1 MNILIVTGIFP
12 PDHGG
17 PASYVPYIANALIER
32 SHDVAV
38 ITLSQE
44 LKCEKTYNFSLE
56 RIERKIFWPL
66 RVIKTIF
73 RIYVAAKK
81 ADVVYLNGLVL
92 EGILACKFL
101 SNKPVVVKVVGDLI
115 WEKARNQGKTSLSLD
130 QFQQSKLPINLSL
143 LRALQSFY
151 MGFADYLIVPSNYLG
166 NLVKFWGVKS
176 DRILLVYNAVKSQ
189 HVSLKSTTTKKFDLV
204 TVARLVPWKG
214 VAELMEI
221 AGELG
226 LSLLIVGDGPLR
238 KELEATASENKWNV
252 FFMGNI
258 PQAHVPDS
266 IRLAKL
272 FVLNSSYEGL
282 PHIVLEAKL
291 TNTPVLATSAGG
303 TVETINHDDDGWLT
317 PVGDKEQLRD
327 SIKKIMADQKKL
339 AEIAL
344 NGQKQV
350 SRDFNSENQIEK
362 TINILSLAVQKYKN
376 KTVKNLLDSK

>member
-1 MNILIVTGIFP
+1 LNILVVTGIFP

-32 SHDVAV
+32 SHDVNI
-38 ITLSQE
+38 ITLSE
-44 LKCEKTYNFSLE
+44 KLKCEKTYNFSLE
-56 RIERKIFWPL
+56 RIERNIFWPL

-73 RIYVAAKK
+73 RIYLAAKK

-101 SNKPVVVKVVGDLI
+101 SNKPVVIKVVGDLI
-115 WEKARNQGKTSLSLD
+115 WEKARNKGKTSLSLD
-130 QFQQSKLPINLSL
+130 QFQQSKLPIKLSL

-151 MGFADYLIVPSNYLG
+151 MRFADYLIVPSNYLG

-176 DRILLVYNAVKSQ
+176 DRIFLVYNAVKSQ
-189 HVSLKSTTTKKFDLV
+189 PVSLQSSTTKKFDLV

-252 FFMGNI
+252 VFMGNI
-258 PQAHVPDS
+258 PQSNVPDS

-291 TNTPVLATSAGG
+291 TNTAVLATSAGG
-303 TVETINHDDDGWLT
+303 TVETINHDYDGWLI

-327 SIKKIMADQKKL
+327 SIKKIMANDKKL

-350 SRDFNSENQIEK
+350 SRDFNPENQIEK
-362 TINILSLAVQKYKN
+362 TINILCLAIQKYKN
-376 KTVKNLLDSK
+376 KTVKSLWDSK